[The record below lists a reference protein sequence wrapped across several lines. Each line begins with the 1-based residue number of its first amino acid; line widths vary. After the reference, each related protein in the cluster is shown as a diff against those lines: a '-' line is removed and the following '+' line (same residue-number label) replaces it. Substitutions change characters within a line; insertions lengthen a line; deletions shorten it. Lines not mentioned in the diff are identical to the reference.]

1 MIRCIAVDDEPLA
14 LELLADN
21 ISKVPFLELVGTCAN
36 PMELMTLLQRVEAD
50 LLFLD
55 IQMPGMTGMQFLQGV
70 SQRPMVILVTAY
82 EKHALEAFS
91 LDVVDYLVK
100 PVAFERFL
108 KACNKARDLHQL
120 RQRSAQ
126 SNASS
131 STSHPGVENPG
142 YFFVPADYSL
152 VKVET
157 ADIIMVEGLKDY
169 VKIHLKGNA
178 KPIVTRMS
186 MKAVEDLL
194 PTQQFVRVHRSYI
207 VAIAQISSVR
217 KTSVF
222 IGTHEIPIG
231 ESYREVVDQITGKH

>member
-14 LELLADN
+14 LELLTDN
-21 ISKVPFLELVGTCAN
+21 ISKVPFLKLVGTCAN
-36 PMELMTLLQRVEAD
+36 PIELMDLLQRQEAD

-82 EKHALEAFS
+82 EKHALEAFG

-108 KACNKARDLHQL
+108 KACNKARELNQL
-120 RQRSAQ
+120 RKGTASA
-126 SNASS
+126 
-131 STSHPGVENPG
+131 PGAETPG

-152 VKVET
+152 LKVET
-157 ADIIMVEGLKDY
+157 AEIVMVEGLKDY

-178 KPIVTRMS
+178 KPIITRMS
-186 MKAVEDLL
+186 MKSIEDLL
-194 PTQQFVRVHRSYI
+194 PPQQFVRVHRSYI
-207 VAIAQISSVR
+207 IAIAHISSVR

-222 IGTHEIPIG
+222 IGEHEIPIG